1 MVLMV
6 QLRDQRIA
14 GKDHGSEA
22 VHDNIRDLTG
32 SHRLYV
38 YFEGRSGSL
47 FRPLFANHRSAFAFV
62 LSKNLTSAMFGS
74 FIWNES
80 ESKTWQMLG
89 VVWQCQKIRKNPG
102 GWKEL

>member
-6 QLRDQRIA
+6 QLRDQRIT
-14 GKDHGSEA
+14 GKDHELEA
-22 VHDNIRDLTG
+22 VHDNARDLTG

-38 YFEGRSGSL
+38 YFEGRFGSPL
-47 FRPLFANHRSAFAFV
+47 RPLFANLRSVFAFV
-62 LSKNLTSAMFGS
+62 LSTSLTSAMFGS

-89 VVWQCQKIRKNPG
+89 AVCQKIRKNLG